1 MTTAA
6 TSIPLTRAP
15 ARVSAFRFRKSL
27 RGLANY
33 AVLIAL
39 LLFFAFP
46 IVFMVVMS
54 FKTDAL
60 QVMRDLGSINA
71 FVPYGQLGLA
81 NYAQVFERIDF
92 PRYLL
97 NTAIIIGFQLS
108 FGLLFES
115 MLAFA
120 LARLRWPGRNLVL
133 TAVVLLIIIPF
144 TALTVPLLQLVNW
157 LGWFDSYQVIIV
169 PTMIVPLHIFLF
181 YQFFI
186 GLPKD
191 FDEAALVDG
200 ASYWQIYW
208 NIILPMSRPVIATV
222 TILSFLAGWGN
233 YLWPLL
239 TTHSPDYW
247 PIMVGLSYFRNLSPA
262 VPAQIMAFSSMV
274 VIPVLIVFG
283 LFQKWFIRSIA
294 SAGIKG

>member
-1 MTTAA
+1 MTTVV
-6 TSIPLTRAP
+6 THTTIPRMP
-15 ARVSAFRFRKSL
+15 ARFSMFRLGKIL

-33 AVLIAL
+33 AVMTVL

-46 IVFMVVMS
+46 IVFMLVMS
-54 FKTDAL
+54 FKTDAV
-60 QVMRDLGSINA
+60 QVMRDLGSANA
-71 FVPYGQLGLA
+71 FVPYGQLGLD
-81 NYAQVFERIDF
+81 NYAQVFNRIDF

-97 NTAIIIGFQLS
+97 NTVIIIGFQLG

-120 LARLRWPGRNLVL
+120 LARLRWPGRKLVL
-133 TAVVLLIIIPF
+133 TAVILLIIIPS

-157 LGWFDSYQVIIV
+157 LGWFESYQVIIV
-169 PTMIVPLHIFLF
+169 PGMIVPLQVFLF

-186 GLPKD
+186 SLPKD

-222 TILSFLAGWGN
+222 TILGFLAGWGN

-247 PIMVGLSYFRNLSPA
+247 PIMVGLSYFRNQSPQ

-294 SAGIKG
+294 STGIKG

>member
-6 TSIPLTRAP
+6 TSIPITRAP
-15 ARVSAFRFRKSL
+15 ARFSGFRLRKTL
-27 RGLANY
+27 RSLANY
-33 AVLIAL
+33 VVLIVL

-46 IVFMVVMS
+46 IIFMVVMS
-54 FKTDAL
+54 FKTDPL
-60 QVMRDLGSINA
+60 QVIRDLGSINA
-71 FVPYGQLGLA
+71 FVPYGQLGLD

-92 PRYLL
+92 PRYLF
-97 NTAIIIGFQLS
+97 NTGIIIGFQLS

-157 LGWFDSYQVIIV
+157 LGWFDSYQVIII

-247 PIMVGLSYFRNLSPA
+247 PIMVGLSYFRNQEPA

-294 SAGIKG
+294 SSGIKG

>member
-6 TSIPLTRAP
+6 THTTITRTS
-15 ARVSAFRFRKSL
+15 VRFSMLRLRKIL

-33 AVLIAL
+33 AILIAL

-46 IVFMVVMS
+46 IVFMMVMS
-54 FKTDAL
+54 FKIDTV
-60 QVMRDLGSINA
+60 QVLRDLSSIKA
-71 FVPYGQLGLA
+71 FVPYGQLGLD
-81 NYAQVFERIDF
+81 NYAQVFNRIDF
-92 PRYLL
+92 PRYLV
-97 NTAIIIGFQLS
+97 NTVIIIGFQLG

-120 LARLRWPGRNLVL
+120 LARLHWPGRKLVL
-133 TAVVLLIIIPF
+133 TVVILLIIIPS

-157 LGWFDSYQVIIV
+157 LDWFDSYQVIIV
-169 PTMIVPLHIFLF
+169 PGMIVPLHIFLF

-186 GLPKD
+186 SIPKD

-222 TILSFLAGWGN
+222 TILGFLAGWGN

-239 TTHSPDYW
+239 TTHSPNYW
-247 PIMVGLSYFRNLSPA
+247 PIMVGLSYFRNQQPQ

-294 SAGIKG
+294 STGIKG

>member
-1 MTTAA
+1 MNIQAPGL
-6 TSIPLTRAP
+6 SIPSAP
-15 ARVSAFRFRKSL
+15 AHVSTYRLSKAV

-33 AVLIAL
+33 AALIAL
-39 LLFFAFP
+39 LVFFAFP

-54 FKTDAL
+54 FKTDVV
-60 QVMRDLGSINA
+60 QVTRDLGSIRA
-71 FVPYGQLGLA
+71 FVPYGQLGLD
-81 NYAQVFERIDF
+81 NYAQVFQRIDF

-97 NTAIIIGFQLS
+97 NTFIIIGFQLS

-120 LARLRWPGRNLVL
+120 LARLRWRGRNLVL
-133 TAVVLLIIIPF
+133 TMVVLLIIIPDA
-144 TALTVPLLQLVNW
+144 ALTVPRLQLVNW

-169 PTMIVPLHIFLF
+169 PFLIVPLHVFLF

-208 NIILPMSRPVIATV
+208 NIVLPMSRPVIATV
-222 TILSFLAGWGN
+222 TILGFLAGWGT

-247 PIMVGLSYFRNLSPA
+247 PIMVGLSYFRNQQPQ

-294 SAGIKG
+294 SSGIKG

>member
-1 MTTAA
+1 MTT
-6 TSIPLTRAP
+6 TTHLTITRAP
-15 ARVSAFRFRKSL
+15 ARFSMFRLGKTL
-27 RGLANY
+27 RGLVNY

-54 FKTDAL
+54 FKIDAL
-60 QVMRDLGSINA
+60 QVMRDLGSVKA
-71 FVPYGQLGLA
+71 FVPYGQLGLD
-81 NYAQVFERIDF
+81 NYAKVFQRIDF

-97 NTAIIIGFQLS
+97 NTVIIIGFQLG

-133 TAVVLLIIIPF
+133 TAVVLLIIIPS

-169 PTMIVPLHIFLF
+169 PSMIVPLHVFLF

-186 GLPKD
+186 SLPKD

-208 NIILPMSRPVIATV
+208 NIVLPMSRPVIATV
-222 TILSFLAGWGN
+222 TILGFLAGWGN

-239 TTHSPDYW
+239 TTHSPDFW
-247 PIMVGLSYFRNLSPA
+247 PIMVGLSYFRNQAPQ

-294 SAGIKG
+294 STGIKG

>member
-1 MTTAA
+1 MTTATTQLPIA
-6 TSIPLTRAP
+6 RAS
-15 ARVSAFRFRKSL
+15 ARYSSFRLGKAL
-27 RGLANY
+27 RALANY
-33 AVLIAL
+33 AVLIL
-39 LLFFAFP
+39 LLAFFAFP

-54 FKTDAL
+54 FKTDVV
-60 QVMRDLGSINA
+60 QVTRDLGSIKA
-71 FVPYGQLGLA
+71 FVPYGQLGLD
-81 NYAQVFERIDF
+81 NYAQVFDRINF

-133 TAVVLLIIIPF
+133 TAVVLLIIIPS

-169 PTMIVPLHIFLF
+169 PAMIVPLHIFLF

-186 GLPKD
+186 SLPKD

-208 NIILPMSRPVIATV
+208 NIVMPMSRPVIATV
-222 TILSFLAGWGN
+222 TILGFLAGWGN

-247 PIMVGLSYFRNLSPA
+247 PIMVGLSYFRNQAPA

-294 SAGIKG
+294 SSGIKG